1 MELTEVREKLLQIQL
16 DEERRKDVFTV
27 AFCGVFSSG
36 KSSILN
42 RLLDCRWC
50 FSLPVGDFPITK
62 VVTRIEYGEKPEFY
76 CLTGDGSGAASITK
90 EHFESMVVG
99 KMPLPAGCTEILIKV
114 PSQILEKNVVFIDTP
129 GFLDEMG
136 GELER
141 MSREAVLKSD
151 MAVLCTS
158 AASLG
163 HQFEREYLEE
173 LSESIGNY
181 CMIVN
186 RMDCCNTREDW
197 QNVEKKAEF
206 LMKGKGGTATDEVR
220 FYFVKR
226 KSYFLTTA
234 VGVLWSLDGF
244 GGYLDSL
251 LKDEE
256 LRTFIKKE
264 SSENIRRYRTA
275 QIKNEIEIEIMGIEE
290 KLELLYA
297 RHSEKLKGIKQE
309 NSLRKDEN
317 TRMQYAFREK
327 YNARLRYGATDFI
340 RRIPPFLSGDFAQK
354 VHGELEDVYR
364 KIIQEMGEELRLISH
379 SDLKNLKN
387 IISKFTVPEALWAAK
402 RKLSWVEKIVN
413 EVDDSMVFG
422 VLVRVGRE
430 QALYDFKAVASQ
442 KAEQELIPQ
451 LEKEL
456 KRIADSIVFIKPLA
470 EESGLEEEI
479 NLKKLELEN
488 WKKRDSC
495 LSRKMKFEN
504 NV

>member
-76 CLTGDGSGAASITK
+76 CLTGNGSGAAPITK

-136 GELER
+136 GELEQ
-141 MSREAVLKSD
+141 MSRDAVLKSD

-173 LSESIGNY
+173 LNESIGNY

-186 RMDCCNTREDW
+186 RMDCCNTKEDW

-206 LMKGKGGTATDEVR
+206 LMKGKGGTVTNEISFHCFR
-220 FYFVKR
+220 R

-244 GGYLDSL
+244 DGYLEHL
-251 LKDEE
+251 LKDEK
-256 LRTFIKKE
+256 LRDFIKWE
-264 SSENIRRYRTA
+264 SSEKIRRYRTA

-290 KLELLYA
+290 KLEILYA
-297 RHSEKLKGIKQE
+297 QHSEKLKDIKQE
-309 NSLRKDEN
+309 NFLRKDEN
-317 TRMQYAFREK
+317 TRKQYAFREK
-327 YNARLRYGATDFI
+327 YNAKLQDGATEFGNRISKLMIVDFS
-340 RRIPPFLSGDFAQK
+340 PKAHL
-354 VHGELEDVYR
+354 ELESVYM
-364 KIIQEMGEELRLISH
+364 KILQEMGEEIHLVSH
-379 SDLKNLKN
+379 SDLKKLKDV
-387 IISKFTVPEALWAAK
+387 ISKFTVPRAVHTKK
-402 RKLSWVEKIVN
+402 RKLSWWERMLDGVEDIVTFGEIIGDGWEY
-413 EVDDSMVFG
+413 EVND
-422 VLVRVGRE
+422 
-430 QALYDFKAVASQ
+430 YKAAASQ
-442 KAEQELIPQ
+442 KVKQELIPQ
-451 LEKEL
+451 LEKEI
-456 KRIADSIVFIKPLA
+456 KRIADSIVFIEPLA

-479 NLKKLELEN
+479 NLKKQEMEN
-488 WKKRDSC
+488 WEKETGVFLPK
-495 LSRKMKFEN
+495 
-504 NV
+504 